1 MEIIEPNWGIAVGK
15 IDFEKLGIKTNMADI
30 VIPPRTLKYGIYKAV
45 YSVEMATKNNEGVR
59 FPSSSFSFL
68 KVIKS
73 DLVGMIEK
81 GGVSEITR
89 SYGQVVVLNPG
100 KYSYDPDLETGEEQ
114 VHAT

>member
-100 KYSYDPDLETGEEQ
+100 KYSYDPDLEPGEEQ